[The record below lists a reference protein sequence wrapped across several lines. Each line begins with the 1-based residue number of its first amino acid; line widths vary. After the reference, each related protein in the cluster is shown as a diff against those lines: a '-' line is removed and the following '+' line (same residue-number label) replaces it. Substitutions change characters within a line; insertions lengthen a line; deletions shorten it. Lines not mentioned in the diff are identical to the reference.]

1 MMEKRHTQHGQY
13 IGNESVSDL
22 NELHGW
28 FQYFDAQ
35 SDTSRAFANNAIHQF
50 IEAAK
55 EAEIVKDATGLSPRE
70 LAEQREYLRGVLD
83 EIGGLCRYLRQG
95 GADPMDLQGL
105 EEGLS
110 VAVDMAHDAL
120 EATK

>member
-28 FQYFDAQ
+28 FQYSDAQ

-70 LAEQREYLRGVLD
+70 LAEQRDELYSALQQMVEFFSPYACGSEYNRAEALTD
-83 EIGGLCRYLRQG
+83 AQ
-95 GADPMDLQGL
+95 
-105 EEGLS
+105 
-110 VAVDMAHDAL
+110 DAL
-120 EATK
+120 ARCK